1 MRLWVQNPVLE
12 KSYQFALRVVRLHKY
27 LADIQREYVI
37 SKKLWDAGT
46 EIGAQVKAAREV
58 GFKDDF
64 IRRMQIAF
72 VEAGR
77 TEYWL
82 QLLMDSDFID
92 ENEYSSI
99 NSDCVE
105 LKNYW
110 LQSLNPRK
118 LAAYNFSFFIVS

>member
-1 MRLWVQNPVLE
+1 MGSNPVLD

-27 LADIQREYVI
+27 LADIKREYVI
-37 SKKLWDAGT
+37 SKKLLDAGT
-46 EIGAQVKAAREV
+46 EIGAQVKAAQEV

-82 QLLMDSDFID
+82 QLLRDSDFID

-99 NSDCVE
+99 NGDCEE
-105 LKNYW
+105 LK
-110 LQSLNPRK
+110 K
-118 LAAYNFSFFIVS
+118 LLASILKSAKTGRL